1 MSKVHI
7 IGSVGS
13 GKTTMARAIK
23 TILDIPHIE
32 LDNIVWI
39 RDSTGDRRRDLEDRD
54 ALLQSYVQQNHWVIE
69 GVHISWVN
77 SSLENADA
85 IIFLDMPYYIRI
97 YRIIRRFILQKL
109 GKESANY
116 KPTLSMF
123 FHMIRWN
130 HDFENKS
137 RETILT
143 QLQPYREKVHILR
156 YSKEVENFL
165 HHSTVLCKAN
175 EKIL

>member
-1 MSKVHI
+1 MCKVHI

-13 GKTTMARAIK
+13 GKTTMARALK
-23 TILDIPHIE
+23 TILNIPHIE
-32 LDNIVWI
+32 LDNVVWI

-54 ALLQSYVQQNHWVIE
+54 NLLHSYVQKNHWIIE

-77 SSLENADA
+77 TSIENADI
-85 IIFLDMPYYIRI
+85 IIFLDIPYRIRI

-123 FHMIRWN
+123 FNMFRWN
-130 HDFENKS
+130 RDFEKKS
-137 RETILT
+137 RGTILT
-143 QLQPYREKVHILR
+143 QLQPYREKVHILQS
-156 YSKEVENFL
+156 SKDVEYFL
-165 HHSTVLCKAN
+165 LHFKGAN

>member
-1 MSKVHI
+1 MCKVHI

-13 GKTTMARAIK
+13 GKTTLARALK

-39 RDSTGDRRRDLEDRD
+39 RDSRGDIRRGFKDRD
-54 ALLQSYVQQNHWVIE
+54 ALLFSHVQQNHWIIE
-69 GVHISWVN
+69 GVHISWVDP
-77 SSLENADA
+77 SLEDADI
-85 IIFLDMPYYIRI
+85 IIFLDIPYRTRI

-109 GKESANY
+109 GKEPANY
-116 KPTLSMF
+116 KPTISMF

-130 HDFENKS
+130 RDFEKKS
-137 RETILT
+137 RRTIFAK
-143 QLQPYREKVHILR
+143 LQPYHEKVHILQS
-156 YSKEVENFL
+156 SKDVEYFL
-165 HHSTVLCKAN
+165 LHFKSAN